1 MSVLRRRGRETRAL
15 HLSTTRGHGEG
26 GCLQAGKRDLTRIP
40 PHWHLGLGLP
50 PPELSEINVC
60 CLSSPVCGFFM
71 KPELTKTN
79 MVPHTSCLIHVH
91 VHAHAQLLSHV
102 QLFSTPWTVACQAP
116 LPMGFSRQ
124 EYWSGLQFPSP
135 AIFPTQGSNLCLL
148 CLLHWQVSS
157 LPSRHKGSP
166 AQYMLA
172 IYF

>member
-26 GCLQAGKRDLTRIP
+26 GCLQAGKRNLTRIP

-79 MVPHTSCLIHVH
+79 MVPHTSCLIH